1 MDTLRLEVQA
11 MYGDH
16 HVVEVRRILFGL
28 PGVEDVYAS
37 SSFRVV
43 EVTYD
48 PGKVSPEQIKACLEE
63 AGYLGELPLPAESG
77 EAAYGRGNGKSF
89 FRHTMVYENTRQV
102 VSFAQKVNYS
112 GRPLWPCPGM
122 GLIKSNKPEEELIN
136 GQGETKLRRAN
147 K

>member
-1 MDTLRLEVQA
+1 MNTLTLEVPA

-16 HVVEVRRILFGL
+16 HVIEVRRILLEL

-37 SSFRVV
+37 SSFQIV

-48 PGKVSPEQIKACLEE
+48 LGKVNSERIQSCLEA
-63 AGYLGELPLPAESG
+63 AGYLGELPMPAETDV
-77 EAAYGRGNGKSF
+77 AAYGQGNGKSF

-102 VSFAQKVNYS
+102 VSFAQNVNYS

-122 GLIKSNKPEEELIN
+122 GPIKSNKPEEE
-136 GQGETKLRRAN
+136 
-147 K
+147 